1 MKTLREMIDIV
12 EGKDVASAE
21 VLLKRYELLTQSIRN
36 AIDQRD
42 YNEKSKHIEQVRDAL
57 EKHYGIDPDKVNEG
71 DDLGHLDAEVFDRI
85 DKEKQRKADLKK
97 NDPEAY
103 AREMEKDRKNYGR
116 GIMGALRRKYDYPL
130 DEEITPEAIEK
141 VESLYKDNK

>member
-1 MKTLREMIDIV
+1 MKTLREMMDLI
-12 EGKDVASAE
+12 EGKV
-21 VLLKRYELLTQSIRN
+21 K
-36 AIDQRD
+36 
-42 YNEKSKHIEQVRDAL
+42 
-57 EKHYGIDPDKVNEG
+57 EG

-97 NDPEAY
+97 NNPEAY

-130 DEEITPEAIEK
+130 DEEATPEA
-141 VESLYKDNK
+141 VEQINKLYQDKQ